1 MISRALALVAL
12 LAAPSLAY
20 GQSAETWKIGEIAA
34 LTGPASTVGIRLNSV
49 SQMWAAEV
57 NDKGGIAGRKI
68 ELITCNDEGR
78 PEKAVVCLR
87 ELTAKGATILL
98 GSTLTGSLR
107 AILAQTQGG
116 PSFVF
121 SSPNVAPTADTY
133 AYQVSPSD
141 SAMTTVIAKALKKAG
156 GTSIGMVAAT
166 DASGEAG
173 VASANK
179 VFPKEDVRLKLAR
192 IDLRAT
198 DATAQL
204 ASVAGSDIPLV
215 YSNYTGAGAA
225 VVVKSFANL
234 GLEQPLLL
242 SYGNVSSP
250 FVEVIKDVR
259 PKQVLAV
266 ALKSIDPTS
275 LSDAGEIENT
285 KKFFAAYSKKYGE
298 PADMIN
304 LNAKLNVDTIA
315 AVLASVKNPADP
327 KAVKAF
333 LESTPI
339 KSVQTLRFSPTN
351 HIGLGE
357 DSLTIVKLE
366 DKKWL
371 KTDIKLK

>member
-1 MISRALALVAL
+1 MIGRALAIASLIGI
-12 LAAPSLAY
+12 PSLAH
-20 GQSAETWKIGEIAA
+20 GQTTDTWKVGEIAA

-49 SQMWAAEV
+49 ARMWAADV
-57 NDKGGIAGRKI
+57 NESGGIKGRKI
-68 ELITCNDEGR
+68 ELFTCNDEGR

-87 ELTAKGATILL
+87 ELIAKGATILL
-98 GSTLTGSLR
+98 GSTLTGSLK
-107 AILAQTQGG
+107 AILAQTPSG

-121 SSPNVAPTADTY
+121 SSPNVAPSADTY
-133 AYQVSPSD
+133 AFQVSPTD
-141 SAMTTVIAKALKKAG
+141 SAMTSVIAKALKQAG
-156 GTSIGMVAAT
+156 GKSIGMVAAT

-173 VASANK
+173 VASANEI
-179 VFPKEDVRLKLAR
+179 FPQEGIRLKLAR
-192 IDLRAT
+192 IDPRAT

-204 ASVAGSDIPLV
+204 ANVASGDIPLV

-225 VVVKSFANL
+225 VVVKSYANL

-250 FVEVIKDVR
+250 FVQVIKDVR
-259 PKQVLAV
+259 PKQILAV
-266 ALKSIDPTS
+266 ALKSIDPSS
-275 LSDAGEIENT
+275 LTDPGEIENT
-285 KKFFAAYSKKYGE
+285 NKFLIAYSQKHGE

-315 AVLASVKNPADP
+315 AVLGGVQDPSDP

-333 LESTPI
+333 LEANPI

-357 DSLTIVKLE
+357 TALTIVTLDGE
-366 DKKWL
+366 KWR